1 MTRSA
6 EKEIR
11 ICIGVDVDAVAG
23 WLGSYGGQDSPN
35 DIQRG
40 VFAGEIGSPRL
51 LKLFDRYHVPTTW
64 FIPGHSIETF
74 PTQMAAVAAAGHE
87 IGAHGYCHENPVSM
101 TPAQERSV
109 LERSIELVET
119 VSGRRP
125 RGYVAPWWE
134 MSEHTAALLLELG
147 FSYDH
152 SQNYNDFVPF
162 YARVGDS
169 WTKIDFQRAAE
180 DWMRPLEHG
189 QEVDLVEF
197 CGNWYVDD
205 LPPMMFIKQSPN
217 SHGFVSPYDVE
228 RLWRDQFDW
237 VHRELDYGVFP
248 ITLHPDVS
256 GRPQVLLM
264 LERLLD
270 YWQGLPGVRFCTFE
284 DAAEDFRR
292 RFPFTGDVRASSLGR

>member
-1 MTRSA
+1 MNSA
-6 EKEIR
+6 KRIE

-40 VFAGEIGSPRL
+40 MFAGEVGTPRL
-51 LKLFDRYHVPTTW
+51 LRLFERYGIRTSW

-74 PTQMAAVAAAGHE
+74 PEQMAAVAAAGHE
-87 IGAHGYCHENPVSM
+87 IGAHGYAHENPIQLS
-101 TPAQERSV
+101 PRQEQDI
-109 LERSIELVET
+109 LGKSIELIKDLT
-119 VSGRRP
+119 GRAP
-125 RGYVAPWWE
+125 AGYVAPWWE
-134 MSEHTAALLLELG
+134 MSEATAALLLSSG

-169 WTKIDFQRAAE
+169 WTNIDYGAEAAT
-180 DWMRPLEHG
+180 WMRPLERG
-189 QEVDLVEF
+189 KEIDLVEF

-217 SHGFVSPYDVE
+217 SHGFVSPRDIE
-228 RLWRDQFDW
+228 TLWRDQFDW
-237 VHRELDYGVFP
+237 VYRELDYAVFP
-248 ITLHPDVS
+248 VTLHPDVS

-264 LERLLD
+264 LERLIEDWRALD
-270 YWQGLPGVRFCTFE
+270 NVHFVTFE
-284 DAAEDFRR
+284 ESAAGYRE
-292 RFPFTGDVRASSLGR
+292 RFPFAGAARASSVG